1 MRRAIATVVRVT
13 GRCNAGYKLGDRVVV
28 NLDNACVDKEQS
40 DNLCIFAVSA
50 ILSNMS
56 RTRRDEHTLASCPD
70 PATGLGG
77 NVIFRVVKEQCNNES
92 PSRSE

>member
-1 MRRAIATVVRVT
+1 MKTAIAKVVRVT
-13 GRCNAGYKLGDRVVV
+13 GKCNADYKLGDEIIV

-40 DNLCIFAVSA
+40 GNLCIFALSA

-56 RTRRDEHTLASCPD
+56 RIKQGEKILASCPD

-77 NVIFRVVKEQCNNES
+77 NVIFEVTKGGSTQ
-92 PSRSE
+92 

>member
-1 MRRAIATVVRVT
+1 MKTAIAKVVQVT
-13 GRCNAGYKLGDRVVV
+13 GNCNADYKLGDEIIV

-40 DNLCIFAVSA
+40 DNLCIFALSA

-56 RTRRDEHTLASCPD
+56 RIKQGEKILASCPD

-77 NVIFRVVKEQCNNES
+77 NVIFEITKGGSTQ
-92 PSRSE
+92 